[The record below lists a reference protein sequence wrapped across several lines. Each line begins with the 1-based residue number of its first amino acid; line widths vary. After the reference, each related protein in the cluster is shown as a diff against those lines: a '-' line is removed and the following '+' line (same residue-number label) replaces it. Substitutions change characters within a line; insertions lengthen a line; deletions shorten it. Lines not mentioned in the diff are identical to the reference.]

1 MFVYREIYK
10 LGENGSKTINTT
22 TSLLYYKM
30 TFWKWLKS
38 SSGNPP
44 SYKEA
49 LGKDLASEKKDKV
62 PKYSS
67 TENNTQSANVTEK
80 PKPPPRIPSE
90 SEEDEFDKNYDAEEE
105 NILVTA
111 ANDGKELARKCA
123 LYFAD
128 LDDLA
133 VDKST
138 INAWQRALNKSYDEV
153 EGLEILQ
160 YRMGSTINYNG
171 KTHSYP
177 FYEEFSY
184 RLTARLSPK
193 LGIAREKIMLDRH
206 HDHRLKNLQYYI
218 VSHHRFLDPDLIVR
232 LKNSGNPMYMYI

>member
-1 MFVYREIYK
+1 MA
-10 LGENGSKTINTT
+10 
-22 TSLLYYKM
+22 
-30 TFWKWLKS
+30 FWKWLKS
-38 SSGNPP
+38 SGGNPP

-67 TENNTQSANVTEK
+67 TEKDNTQSANVTEK
-80 PKPPPRIPSE
+80 PKPPPRILSE

-128 LDDLA
+128 LDDFA
-133 VDKST
+133 YDKST
-138 INAWQRALNKSYDEV
+138 INAWQRALNKVYDEAD
-153 EGLEILQ
+153 GLERAIHI
-160 YRMGSTINYNG
+160 MGSPINYNG
-171 KTHSYP
+171 ERQRHT
-177 FYEEFSY
+177 FYKEFSY

-193 LGIAREKIMLDRH
+193 LGIVREKIMLDSH
-206 HDHRLKNLQYYI
+206 HDHRLKTLQYY
-218 VSHHRFLDPDLIVR
+218 VALHRELLDPDLLVR
-232 LKNSGNPMYMYI
+232 LRNREKFRYI